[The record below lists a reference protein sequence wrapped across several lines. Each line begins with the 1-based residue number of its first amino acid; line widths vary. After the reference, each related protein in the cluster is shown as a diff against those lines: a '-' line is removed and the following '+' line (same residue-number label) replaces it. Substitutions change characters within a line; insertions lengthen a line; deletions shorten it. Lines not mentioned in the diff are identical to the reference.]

1 MSCRLLSALAMKKRC
16 ECYPGG
22 KCIWADIGL
31 SQARQMFSNTPTI
44 TFRDSAPMRKFAIDL
59 QVIRLT
65 CQRRK
70 DLDKRLGTLWN
81 LIRKKDKM

>member
-1 MSCRLLSALAMKKRC
+1 
-16 ECYPGG
+16 
-22 KCIWADIGL
+22 
-31 SQARQMFSNTPTI
+31 MFSNTPTT

-59 QVIRLT
+59 QAIRLT